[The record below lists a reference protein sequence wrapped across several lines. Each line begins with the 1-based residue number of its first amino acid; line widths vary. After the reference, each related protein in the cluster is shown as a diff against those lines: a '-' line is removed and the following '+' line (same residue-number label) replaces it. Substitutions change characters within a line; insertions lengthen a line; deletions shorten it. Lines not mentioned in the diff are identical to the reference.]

1 MPKKEVVKLCEAF
14 ERSNKIKRQEIEEDT
29 SFAVSFTTDDC
40 QLNTRDGKVSLTARI
55 SKEDFDKIIYSY
67 GVYIIDYFKEKG
79 LI

>member
-14 ERSNKIKRQEIEEDT
+14 ERSHKGKRQEIEEDT

-40 QLNTRDGKVSLTARI
+40 QLNTRDGKVSLTARM